1 MNQENPR
8 SEEVQPDPEEIKRQ
22 WDDWLASELQRTG
35 KDNPEDYLDYFYKNK
50 AGLGFSK
57 EQEKGVIAF
66 LYEKINGANPQENT
80 AEASEKKESG
90 KKVEAPTEEEDKK
103 VEVAPEIKK
112 DITPLPSEERPPY
125 GSSEEEFQKW
135 EQTWSNWF
143 ILEMQRTGIDN
154 PKEYK
159 AYFKKNIQGKLKN
172 RQTEVRNYVEDLS
185 GKKKFAKKAR
195 EKEEQETVENPEAL
209 SQKELKKLE
218 VRFKNLIEVLNRFC
232 AELQGRDRDGLVP
245 LMEGDESAKIKGATV
260 GLGEAFESKEISS
273 EEINQSLQ
281 KIISATDEIGNAGQ
295 ERGST
300 REDEGS
306 LRKVLSSLNRIED
319 ACGGII
325 DSLRGMP
332 KEEAKSMIK
341 TVRKLK
347 ETAND
352 GGNFVSKKVN
362 ILKRYSR

>member
-1 MNQENPR
+1 M
-8 SEEVQPDPEEIKRQ
+8 
-22 WDDWLASELQRTG
+22 
-35 KDNPEDYLDYFYKNK
+35 
-50 AGLGFSK
+50 
-57 EQEKGVIAF
+57 
-66 LYEKINGANPQENT
+66 
-80 AEASEKKESG
+80 
-90 KKVEAPTEEEDKK
+90 
-103 VEVAPEIKK
+103 
-112 DITPLPSEERPPY
+112 
-125 GSSEEEFQKW
+125 
-135 EQTWSNWF
+135 
-143 ILEMQRTGIDN
+143 
-154 PKEYK
+154 
-159 AYFKKNIQGKLKN
+159 
-172 RQTEVRNYVEDLS
+172 
-185 GKKKFAKKAR
+185 
-195 EKEEQETVENPEAL
+195 
-209 SQKELKKLE
+209 
-218 VRFKNLIEVLNRFC
+218 
-232 AELQGRDRDGLVP
+232 
-245 LMEGDESAKIKGATV
+245 
-260 GLGEAFESKEISS
+260 
-273 EEINQSLQ
+273 Q